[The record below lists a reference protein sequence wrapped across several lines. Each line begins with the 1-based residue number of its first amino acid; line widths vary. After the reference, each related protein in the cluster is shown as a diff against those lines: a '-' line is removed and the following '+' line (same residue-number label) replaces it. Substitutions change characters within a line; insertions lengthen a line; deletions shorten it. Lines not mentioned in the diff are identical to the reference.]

1 MANFQLIVPI
11 LNVLAGANFQL
22 IVPILNVLVGAN
34 FSLIL
39 ISSELHTSFPS
50 LS

>member
-1 MANFQLIVPI
+1 MRGKLSVDCPYSY
-11 LNVLAGANFQL
+11 
-22 IVPILNVLVGAN
+22 VLVGAN

-39 ISSELHTSFPS
+39 VSSELDTSFPS

>member
-1 MANFQLIVPI
+1 MRDKLSV
-11 LNVLAGANFQL
+11 V
-22 IVPILNVLVGAN
+22 VPILNVLVGAY

-39 ISSELHTSFPS
+39 ISSELDTSFPS

>member
-1 MANFQLIVPI
+1 MEANFQLIV
-11 LNVLAGANFQL
+11 N
-22 IVPILNVLVGAN
+22 ILNVLVGAN